1 MTTSPYSEELRAKA
15 AELVGRYPHK
25 RSALLPLL
33 HLVQHV
39 DGCVTDDGVALCSE
53 LLELT
58 KAEVAA
64 VATFYSMYKREPLGE
79 YLVSVCTNFSCQV
92 RGAVDVYH
100 RLAAKLGVG
109 HNETTADGRITL
121 EHAEC
126 LGNCEGAPVVTVD
139 YLNYECQTPDS
150 AEQLIDQLLAGERP
164 APTRGFP
171 PEGARAVSHRL
182 AGLGPVDDET
192 VAQVGHPSHHARAD
206 DGALPTV
213 ESGPGMVPVP
223 IEPTFAVNREAERAQ
238 AQQAVRETGMA
249 PEEVEAGAGPGA
261 REFPSTEPD
270 WEPSLE
276 PTPRRGEQV
285 EPGPASEEHE
295 DEPET
300 GAGGRGDGERDAGDG
315 DTGDADAGEG
325 EERGDG

>member
-1 MTTSPYSEELRAKA
+1 MSASPYSEELRAKA
-15 AELVGRYPHK
+15 AELVGRYPYK

-33 HLVQHV
+33 HLVQHA
-39 DGCVTDDGVALCSE
+39 DGCVTDDGVSLCSE
-53 LLELT
+53 LLDLT

-109 HNETTADGRITL
+109 HNETTADGRVTL

-139 YLNYECQTPDS
+139 YLNYECQTPES

-164 APTRGFP
+164 EPTRGFP

-182 AGLGPVDDET
+182 AGLGPADSDDGT
-192 VAQVGHPSHHARAD
+192 VAHVGHPSNQARAD
-206 DGALPTV
+206 DGGLPAV
-213 ESGPGMVPVP
+213 ESGPGVVPVP

-238 AQQAVRETGMA
+238 AQQAVRDTGMA
-249 PEEVEAGAGPGA
+249 PEDVEAGAGPGA
-261 REFPSTEPD
+261 REFPTTEPD

-276 PTPRRGEQV
+276 PTPRGGEQV

-300 GAGGRGDGERDAGDG
+300 GAGDRDEGDDE
-315 DTGDADAGEG
+315 ADEG

>member
-1 MTTSPYSEELRAKA
+1 MSAASAYSDELRAKA

-33 HLVQHV
+33 HLVQHA
-39 DGCVTDDGVALCSE
+39 DGCITDDGVTLCAE

-58 KAEVAA
+58 KAEVSA

-109 HNETTADGRITL
+109 HNETTADGRVTL

-126 LGNCEGAPVVTVD
+126 LGNCEGAPVVTID
-139 YLNYECQTPDS
+139 YLNYECQTPES
-150 AEQLIDQLLAGERP
+150 AEQLIDRLLAGERP
-164 APTRGFP
+164 EPTRGFP

-182 AGLGPVDDET
+182 AGLGPADSAG
-192 VAQVGHPSHHARAD
+192 VAADVGHPSHQARAD
-206 DGALPTV
+206 DGALPAA
-213 ESGPGMVPVP
+213 EAGPGVVPVG
-223 IEPTFAVNREAERAQ
+223 IEPTFAVDRDAERAQ
-238 AQQAVRETGMA
+238 AQQAVRDAGMA
-249 PEEVEAGAGPGA
+249 PEDVEAGAGPGA
-261 REFPSTEPD
+261 REFPTTEPD

-276 PTPRRGEQV
+276 PTPRGEDQV
-285 EPGPASEEHE
+285 EPGPASEAGE

-300 GAGGRGDGERDAGDG
+300 GAGDRDEEDDGRG
-315 DTGDADAGEG
+315 G
-325 EERGDG
+325 EERDDG